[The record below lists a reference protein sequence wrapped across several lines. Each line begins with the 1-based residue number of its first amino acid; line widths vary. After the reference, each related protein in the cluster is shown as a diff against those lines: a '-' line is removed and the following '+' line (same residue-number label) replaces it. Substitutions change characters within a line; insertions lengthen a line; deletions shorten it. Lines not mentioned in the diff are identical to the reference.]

1 MKYLRLSL
9 FFLVTL
15 LFASACSEKLDT
27 NFLEFED
34 QGELSIAWTTII
46 DGEEIT
52 IESGTKLDSSQFN
65 QITVTAEQDE
75 RHLFIMI
82 FFDEMDTRF
91 INALAEENGT
101 IPEKGFYR
109 KKIENYDSTSYP
121 YYFEV
126 GTHTIKAFEF
136 DPEGNRN
143 HTPNSRN
150 IKAVKT
156 ITYEV
161 VD

>member
-75 RHLFIMI
+75 RHLFIML
-82 FFDEMDTRF
+82 FLKMDRF
-91 INALAEENGT
+91 N
-101 IPEKGFYR
+101 R
-109 KKIENYDSTSYP
+109 KNDFGS
-121 YYFEV
+121 F
-126 GTHTIKAFEF
+126 
-136 DPEGNRN
+136 
-143 HTPNSRN
+143 
-150 IKAVKT
+150 
-156 ITYEV
+156 
-161 VD
+161 